1 MSIKLLSKAG
11 TGYIFCQPIYSS
23 FFYTTRKNPMNTPN
37 KLKLIKV
44 GFSYNGVSYDLV

>member
-11 TGYIFCQPIYSS
+11 TGYDLAALVKCS

-44 GFSYNGVSYDLV
+44 GSGQGKRPYALV